1 MDTFESLWDCS
12 VENSIIGKDTQFT
25 SQNAND
31 IAINANDKRFKLK
44 SHTPEQ
50 ILPKHSH
57 PNSDVLKLTNKKE
70 LKNKFLNFD
79 INRNFE
85 DIYWL
90 SLKEKPTKSSS
101 SFPPIFDKNFFKPKH
116 GMNSY
121 QLIKFEN
128 RYQQQLLNQQQNQ
141 QQQPAAN
148 GKTSKSQVT
157 RKSEASN
164 RKG

>member
-1 MDTFESLWDCS
+1 MDTYESLWDCTI
-12 VENSIIGKDTQFT
+12 EKDTQFT
-25 SQNAND
+25 SQNVND
-31 IAINANDKRFKLK
+31 IAINTNDKRFKIK
-44 SHTPEQ
+44 ASHTPEQ
-50 ILPKHSH
+50 ILPKNSQTLAQS
-57 PNSDVLKLTNKKE
+57 NSDVLKLTNKKE

-128 RYQQQLLNQQQNQ
+128 RYQQQLLNQQQTQ
-141 QQQPAAN
+141 QQQPAPTI
-148 GKTSKSQVT
+148 KTSK
-157 RKSEASN
+157 
-164 RKG
+164 

>member
-1 MDTFESLWDCS
+1 MDTFGSLWDCS

-25 SQNAND
+25 SQNVND

-50 ILPKHSH
+50 ILPKNSH
-57 PNSDVLKLTNKKE
+57 QQQSLAQSNSDVLKLTNKKE

-90 SLKEKPTKSSS
+90 SLKEKPTKSSA
-101 SFPPIFDKNFFKPKH
+101 SFPPIFDKNSFKPKH

-148 GKTSKSQVT
+148 VKASK
-157 RKSEASN
+157 
-164 RKG
+164 